1 MNRKLWIF
9 SILTTVL
16 FLCVST
22 VVNPI
27 VTEATDAEPSVGFS
41 VTPSASEYVLDQNN
55 EARGLL
61 DIEVTPSGASNTQT
75 AREPIDVVFLHNT
88 AGSMDAN
95 LNGQKKFVRA
105 KNALLSAI
113 SYFEEKDKTEDNFHF
128 VPFNSEVRNEE
139 KIKEAKGFEE
149 IKKVAKELDQAPNNK
164 GNADYVKAFKHA
176 QELLT
181 QANNNHKKYII
192 LLTDGK
198 PYGTKDEDAALK
210 ASKELFKNK
219 ITMYSIGFT
228 KKNADFIFLKDMSKN
243 TGGYAVNGVTGNV
256 TTVFED
262 ILKKSASY
270 TLRGEVTVPLIE
282 NVVVDS
288 NANVAVDVDNNR
300 VAHIPFA
307 FNFPEGKQPDPS
319 ELVTSLPL
327 IFKQAGTYTFNNI
340 KLSSDRLPEQ
350 EHAPITVIVN
360 EKLSFS
366 WKLQILEVIDKG
378 ASKLSTSLQNE
389 NFEITTITMKQ
400 FVASRE
406 EFDGKYDIIAI
417 PEGTYST
424 TGVQQKE
431 HNTQDVLNDITNLKA
446 NEIINQFINK
456 GQPVILEKNA
466 IQNGDG
472 AKLQTHFGQYTTTNK
487 NVIVYDNK
495 ITNSKTVL
503 LSSLT
508 NFLGSKDYKPRPRFE
523 LTDQPSTSQVYKPGE
538 DLEFTINMTT
548 GISAKDLKAFLYIDS
563 DSDDQYDSSEII
575 LEKTITSAT
584 STLSYK
590 LPRGYSGVRD
600 WKLEVVDMGTNLK
613 DYQKG
618 TSRFKDEK
626 VVVNVLQIQKSASD
640 PSSLKDSKN
649 MNQSYLST
657 DEYQINI
664 DVTNMTDFNNSS
676 GPYSHTNIN
685 GKYDMLIFGFAD
697 MYNNTAINTN
707 TVQSVENFIK
717 TNQSILFTHDTIFNT
732 DNNWVNNFM
741 DDTGQKEPLTNL
753 GYGAPNKS
761 TTTKKVN
768 EGLITTYPYD
778 LADNITIA
786 QTHNQYYTLDLEDP
800 KVIPWYNIT
809 GNNRDPY
816 DSWNHYYTYSKG
828 NITYSGTGH
837 TSTGFPKEEQK
848 LFVNTMYRAFQGS
861 NHAPVLTVLN
871 PTEDEVIPAHHKI
884 ELAYTLQDFDLKDT
898 KLSTKVFLDDKQVY
912 TNNDVANGATIVQSL
927 DHGMPNGGKVVLRI
941 EATDSQGAK
950 IEKTINLTIEKINA
964 DLEVSRHAST
974 QDVIPVDS
982 ELTLTYEI
990 NPKKITGEAAQK
1002 ITEDEKILSG
1012 LTYEETFPANVDLI
1026 IPEGFKKTGSL
1037 EEGYTVTGTLP
1048 DVLYK
1053 RVGDEFIAA
1062 TILDPFKITVI
1073 PKKNS
1078 TLTLTEA
1085 QISYTDHT
1093 DTTNPNKSVQ
1103 FNPITFQADYAVKS
1117 IELPEN
1123 TVINQGIPKNL
1134 ALDLI
1139 INPKEAGIKEIVW
1152 SVTEGQDIFT
1162 VDPITGVVTAK
1173 GEGSGKVTV
1182 TVTDLFGHTKT
1193 ATTYVTVRV
1202 PVTSIDVTN
1211 LTLQVGDEKTLPIT
1225 INPEN
1230 AKNGVTIELADP
1242 SLASIDKANWKVIG
1256 LKPGKTII
1264 TVRGTN
1270 SAGELVEDQA
1280 ELTIEQLVNTITV
1293 TPNPLKLKVG
1303 DTYSKF
1309 TVVVGPEDATNKEV
1323 VWKSLHPDIVSVS
1336 ENGTITGLKKGTA
1349 TVEISSKD
1357 GHAST
1362 TITVEVGSYLKEI
1375 SLKSSEI
1382 TVKKG
1387 DTGDVNKYLIYEPV
1401 DAINIKNKTFTS
1413 SNENIIEVN
1422 PDGTFTAKGVGTATI
1437 TIKVYDEDGKEYTA
1451 ILTVHVTSPLEV
1463 SASAI
1468 TMNKGEK
1475 RVLDENDLTYNPSKP
1490 ANIADYQFSY
1500 TSSNPNTVSVDA
1512 NGLLTAKEVGTA
1524 TISITLT
1531 DKAGEKYTTSLTV
1544 NVKSAAIPLERIS
1557 AQAITIEKGDSINV
1571 DEYLK
1576 YIPSNSTNIGDK
1588 IFKSSDSNIVTV
1600 DVNGTLEGQR
1610 IGEATIFIT
1619 VFDTDGNKYTTE
1631 LKVTVVPKGSKD
1643 SGNGND
1649 KY

>member
-1 MNRKLWIF
+1 MKRFLAMFLTIVLVIGGIVQTPNVEAANDIPSLTPKLKMLEI
-9 SILTTVL
+9 IGT
-16 FLCVST
+16 
-22 VVNPI
+22 
-27 VTEATDAEPSVGFS
+27 
-41 VTPSASEYVLDQNN
+41 
-55 EARGLL
+55 
-61 DIEVTPSGASNTQT
+61 
-75 AREPIDVVFLHNT
+75 
-88 AGSMDAN
+88 GS
-95 LNGQKKFVRA
+95 
-105 KNALLSAI
+105 
-113 SYFEEKDKTEDNFHF
+113 
-128 VPFNSEVRNEE
+128 
-139 KIKEAKGFEE
+139 
-149 IKKVAKELDQAPNNK
+149 
-164 GNADYVKAFKHA
+164 
-176 QELLT
+176 
-181 QANNNHKKYII
+181 
-192 LLTDGK
+192 
-198 PYGTKDEDAALK
+198 
-210 ASKELFKNK
+210 
-219 ITMYSIGFT
+219 
-228 KKNADFIFLKDMSKN
+228 
-243 TGGYAVNGVTGNV
+243 
-256 TTVFED
+256 
-262 ILKKSASY
+262 
-270 TLRGEVTVPLIE
+270 
-282 NVVVDS
+282 
-288 NANVAVDVDNNR
+288 
-300 VAHIPFA
+300 
-307 FNFPEGKQPDPS
+307 
-319 ELVTSLPL
+319 
-327 IFKQAGTYTFNNI
+327 
-340 KLSSDRLPEQ
+340 
-350 EHAPITVIVN
+350 
-360 EKLSFS
+360 
-366 WKLQILEVIDKG
+366 
-378 ASKLSTSLQNE
+378 SKLSTPLKNE
-389 NFEITTITMKQ
+389 NFEITTITMKK

-406 EFDGKYDIIAI
+406 EFDGKYDMVAI

-424 TGVQQKE
+424 TGVQRKD
-431 HNTQDVLNDITNLKA
+431 HATTNVMNDITNLKA
-446 NEIINQFINK
+446 NEIIDQFIKK

-466 IQNGDG
+466 IQNGG
-472 AKLQTHFGQYTTTNK
+472 KLKNHFGKYTSSNG
-487 NVIVYDNK
+487 NVLVYDKNNK
-495 ITNSKTVL
+495 QYLISDINQFLNSP
-503 LSSLT
+503 
-508 NFLGSKDYKPRPRFE
+508 NYKPRPRFE
-523 LTDQPSTSQVYKPGE
+523 LTAQPSTSQVYKPGE
-538 DLEFTINMTT
+538 NLAFTIKMTRPT
-548 GISAKDLKAFLYIDS
+548 DITAKDLKAFLYIDS
-563 DSDDQYDSSEII
+563 DSDDQYDSSEIV
-575 LEKTITSAT
+575 LEKSIMSAT

-618 TSRFKDEK
+618 MSRFTDQK
-626 VVVNVLQIQKSASD
+626 VVVNVLQIQKSANDS
-640 PSSLKDSKN
+640 SSLKQSKN

-657 DEYQINI
+657 NDYQINI
-664 DVTNMTDFNNSS
+664 DVTDMTTFNNSLHS
-676 GPYSHTNIN
+676 KIN

-697 MYNNTAINTN
+697 SYNTTAINSN
-707 TVQSVENFIK
+707 AVSSVRKFID
-717 TNQSILFTHDTIFNT
+717 TNQSILFTHDTIFGQSG
-732 DNNWVNNFM
+732 NWVNNFKA
-741 DDTGQKEPLTNL
+741 DTGQINPLTDL

-786 QTHNQYYTLDLEDP
+786 ETHNQYYTLDLEDP

-809 GNNRDPY
+809 GSDRDPY

-837 TSTGFPKEEQK
+837 TSTGFPDDEQK

-861 NHAPVLTVLN
+861 NHAPALTVLN
-871 PTEDEVIPAHHKI
+871 PTENDIIPAHHKI
-884 ELAYTLQDFDLKDT
+884 DLAYTLQDFDLQDT
-898 KLSTKVFLDDKQVY
+898 KLSTKVFLGDKEVY
-912 TNNDVANGATIVQSL
+912 TNNDVANGATIVQSI

-950 IEKTINLTIEKINA
+950 IEKTINLTIEKLNA

-982 ELTLTYEI
+982 ELTLTYEM

-1002 ITEDEKILSG
+1002 IKKDEKILSG
-1012 LTYEETFPANVDLI
+1012 VTYEETFPANVDLI
-1026 IPEGFKKTGSL
+1026 IPADFRKTGSL

-1048 DVLYK
+1048 DVIYK
-1053 RVGDEFIAA
+1053 RVGDEFISA
-1062 TILDPFKITVI
+1062 TILDPFEIKVI

-1078 TLTLTEA
+1078 TITLTEA
-1085 QISYTDHT
+1085 QISYIDHT
-1093 DTTNPNKSVQ
+1093 DTADPNKSVQ
-1103 FNPITFQADYAVKS
+1103 FNPLTFQADYAVKS
-1117 IELPEN
+1117 IELPES

-1139 INPKEAGIKEIVW
+1139 INPTQAGVKEVVW
-1152 SVTEGQDIFT
+1152 SVTEGTDIFS

-1202 PVTSIDVTN
+1202 PVTSIDVTD
-1211 LTLQVGDEKTLPIT
+1211 LTLKVGDEKTLDSAIK

-1242 SLASIDKANWKVIG
+1242 SLASIDKANWKIIA

-1293 TPNPLKLKVG
+1293 TPNPIQLEVG
-1303 DTYSKF
+1303 KTYSDFK
-1309 TVVVGPEDATNKEV
+1309 VVIGPEDATNKEV
-1323 VWKSLHPDIVSVS
+1323 VWKSLDPDIVSVS
-1336 ENGTITGLKKGTA
+1336 ENGTITGIKKGTA

-1387 DTGDVNKYLIYEPV
+1387 DTGDVNKYLIYEPA
-1401 DAINIKNKTFTS
+1401 DAINIKSKTFTS
-1413 SNENIIEVN
+1413 SDENIIEVH

-1437 TIKVYDEDGKEYTA
+1437 TITVYDEDGKAYTA
-1451 ILTVHVTSPLEV
+1451 HLIVNVTSPLEGI

-1468 TMNKGEK
+1468 TMNKGET
-1475 RVLDENDLTYNPSKP
+1475 RVLGENDLTYSPSKP
-1490 ANIADYQFSY
+1490 SNINDYDFSFV
-1500 TSSNPNTVSVDA
+1500 SSDSDIVTVSADGELV
-1512 NGLLTAKEVGTA
+1512 AKKVGEA

-1531 DKAGEKYTTSLTV
+1531 DEKGEKYTTSLIV
-1544 NVKSAAIPLERIS
+1544 NVKAAAIPLESIS
-1557 AQAITIEKGDSINV
+1557 AQAITIEKGDTVNV

-1576 YIPSNSTNIGDK
+1576 YIPSNATNIGDK

-1600 DVNGTLEGQR
+1600 DANGNLEGQR

-1619 VFDTDGNKYTTE
+1619 VFDTDGKEYTTE